1 MQRTG
6 SSHLHALNKYLSC
19 MLVPFLITACQPK
32 SPVKINLID
41 KGQLQVITTSER
53 VPLLILTSSGVTL
66 QPDDIILV
74 DGYPAPLDQ
83 PIYDEGSFTIQIR
96 KAVDLE
102 LNKPE
107 GSIVVRTNS
116 ITVGEALASKGISLF
131 TRDFIQPDPENEIN
145 KPLAVMYVPT
155 RELSV
160 FVDDQFNNIRSSAQ
174 TVGEALAEAG
184 IPLTALD
191 YSSPGADE
199 SLPEDGQ
206 VRIVRVRET
215 ILLNQK
221 SIPYA
226 TQYQDSAELE
236 WGQQEILQPGQIGI
250 AITRTRVRYEDGA
263 EVSRVIEGESIV
275 RPPQDRIAVRGT
287 NIVLKTTSVDGV
299 SFQYWHAL
307 QMYATSYS
315 PCRSGV
321 QGQCFNGTAGGYPL
335 HKGVVAMYKEWFNV
349 LRGTEVYVPGYG
361 RGVIGDLGGGFPD
374 DRPWIDL
381 GYSDND
387 WQTWSGYVT
396 VYFLAP
402 APASIPYFMQ

>member
-1 MQRTG
+1 MRQAG
-6 SSHLHALNKYLSC
+6 SLYPHALRKYLSWV
-19 MLVPFLITACQPK
+19 LVPFLLTACQSK
-32 SPVKINLID
+32 SPIQINLID
-41 KGQLQVITTSER
+41 NGQLQVIITSES

-66 QPDDIILV
+66 QPDDIFLL

-83 PIYDEGSFTIQIR
+83 PINEEGSVTIQIK
-96 KAVDLE
+96 KAIDLT

-107 GSIVVRTNS
+107 GSGVIRTKS
-116 ITVGEALASKGISLF
+116 FTIGEALASEGITLF
-131 TRDFIQPDPENEIN
+131 TRDFIEPDPENEIN
-145 KPLAVMYVPT
+145 GPLAVMYVPA

-160 FVDDQFNNIRSSAQ
+160 FADEQYNNIRSSAQ
-174 TVGEALAEAG
+174 TVGEVLAEAG
-184 IPLTALD
+184 TPLTGLD
-191 YSSPGADE
+191 YSSPGVDE
-199 SLPEDGQ
+199 PLPEDGQ
-206 VRIVRVRET
+206 VRIVRARES
-215 ILLNQK
+215 ILLSQK
-221 SIPYA
+221 SISYA
-226 TQYQDSAELE
+226 TQYQDSAKLE
-236 WGQQEILQPGQIGI
+236 WGQQEILQPGQNGL

-263 EVSRVIEGESIV
+263 EVSRVIEGESII
-275 RPPQDRIAVRGT
+275 RPPQDRIAERGT
-287 NIVLKTTSVDGV
+287 NIVLMTTSVDGV
-299 SFQYWHAL
+299 SIQYWHAL